1 MTVRCYHGWHLGFS
15 AGLGVP
21 LLLLVA
27 VAIPFLPIF
36 LLFKYNT
43 QLKETSVKI
52 RLGFL
57 YHSYR
62 CDRGSVFGGDLHAVI
77 KVMLGQVCDE
87 HNACVLLVAEVSDA
101 NGSLSAICVAEGLG

>member
-1 MTVRCYHGWHLGFS
+1 M
-15 AGLGVP
+15 P

-36 LLFKYNT
+36 LLFKYKN

-52 RLGFL
+52 RLGFM

-62 CDRGSVFGGDLHAVI
+62 CECSSAQGRDVRAVT
-77 KVMLGQVCDE
+77 KVMLRQVCDE
-87 HNACVLLVAEVSDA
+87 HNASPLVAEVI
-101 NGSLSAICVAEGLG
+101 LLMLGQDV